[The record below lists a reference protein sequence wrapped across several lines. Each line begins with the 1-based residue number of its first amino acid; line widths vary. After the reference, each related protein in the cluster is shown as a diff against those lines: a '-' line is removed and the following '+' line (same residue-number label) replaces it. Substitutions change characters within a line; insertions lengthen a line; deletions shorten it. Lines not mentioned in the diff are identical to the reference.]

1 MPNTHANI
9 TDLFED
15 IADAIRDKD
24 ETTEPIVADT
34 FPARIR
40 AIPSGGGTD
49 GVFYPMN
56 PTALIT
62 PTVTMTYNGSDI

>member
-1 MPNTHANI
+1 MPNTHSNI

-15 IADAIRDKD
+15 IADAIREQD
-24 ETTEPIVADT
+24 ETTDPIVADT

-49 GVFYPMN
+49 GVQECFDIGLELYYY
-56 PTALIT
+56 
-62 PTVTMTYNGSDI
+62 VTIDGVEV